1 MSIENLI
8 ASVTDGFKP
17 HPWQNALAG
26 EVQITNRLIRI
37 PTGMGKTLGVL
48 STWLKH
54 RVIDNDTAWPTR
66 LVWCLP
72 MRTLVEQ
79 TESEA
84 HKLIDALSL
93 RESVDVHVL
102 MGGVDTSRWYDHPGK
117 TAILIGTQDM
127 LLSRALNRGYAMGRA
142 AWPRAFGLL
151 NSDSLWVMDEVQLMG
166 VGLTT
171 SAQIQAFWD
180 ADQKAKTTTEKPR
193 VTWWMSATLQPDWLR
208 SPETESL
215 VDSLSD
221 NILRVEP
228 TDRNGLQWEASK
240 TLTHIPLEENK
251 KPADCADLILEKH
264 LRHESNSK
272 YGRQTL
278 VVLNTVKQARELFS
292 NLTKLLKKQEGD
304 DEIEA
309 HLIHSRFRPAD
320 REDWIN
326 RFLSRETLKTD
337 TNRIL
342 VATQVVEAGVD
353 ISATCLVT
361 ELAPWPSLVQRFGR
375 AARYG
380 GASEIL
386 VLDPQHT
393 DDKKSAP
400 YLVEE
405 LDAARAAIQEIDDVA
420 IGSLE
425 DFESGLDEERIKQLY
440 PFHPLHVILQSEF
453 EELFDTSPDL
463 SGADVDVSRFIREGE
478 DRDVKVFWRSWDDDK
493 PNTDIRAQRRELCSA
508 PIGDAKTWI
517 KKDHVKKEAWTWDYL
532 DGVWIKADA
541 NRLKPGQILLVPPSV
556 GGYDSALGFTG
567 DKPRKKDPL
576 VEEVAIF
583 ESDIASASNDAA
595 DDSESNDDLS
605 SCEVWKT
612 IATHCQEA
620 ADVGVSLLKEL
631 EVDERLAR
639 IVRLALRLHDWGK
652 AHPAFATGTY
662 RVTPD
667 RADLAKAPDKA
678 WRAKNQIYRTDT
690 HGPRRGFRHELASC
704 LAVLELLR
712 TADAMHPAILGRH
725 EAMLV
730 ACGIEPE
737 LPTQTIGGN
746 SIADELKS
754 LSESEFNLLLY
765 LIASHH
771 GKVRVSMQASPIDQ
785 DFPFDNDQYAGTG
798 MPIRGVREGDV
809 IPEVDLPS
817 ASDKITMP
825 EMTISL
831 SPAAMG
837 LSAAYGA
844 SWSERVHGLMQEF
857 GPFTLSWLEAVI
869 RSADGRASDDGQ
881 PPGNKPDP
889 LLRGIV
895 LSVPDSI
902 ETGAVDAM
910 DVNDQEEISI
920 DSMEDEAANV

>member
-1 MSIENLI
+1 MSIESLI
-8 ASVTDGFKP
+8 ASVTDGSKP
-17 HPWQNALAG
+17 HPWQNDLAG
-26 EVQITNRLIRI
+26 DMQVGSRLIRI

-54 RVIDNDTAWPTR
+54 RVIDKNTVWPTR

-84 HKLIDALSL
+84 RKLIDAMAL

-102 MGGVDTSRWYDHPGK
+102 MGGVDEQRWYGDPEK
-117 TAILIGTQDM
+117 PAILVGTQDM

-180 ADQKAKTTTEKPR
+180 AEQKAKTTTKKPR

-208 SPETESL
+208 TPETDAM
-215 VDSLSD
+215 VDELSD
-221 NILRVEP
+221 GMLRVDP
-228 TDRNGLQWEASK
+228 VDRKGPQWSATK
-240 TLTHIPLEENK
+240 PLSHVSLDSK
-251 KPADCADLILEKH
+251 KPAECADLILENH
-264 LRHESNSK
+264 LQHESNTEH
-272 YGRQTL
+272 GRQTL
-278 VVLNTVKQARELFS
+278 IVLNTVKQARELFS
-292 NLTKLLKKQEGD
+292 KLTKLLKKQEGGN
-304 DEIEA
+304 EIET
-309 HLIHSRFRPAD
+309 HLIHSRFRPSD
-320 REDWIN
+320 REDWIEQ
-326 RFLSRETLKTD
+326 FLSRKTLSKG

-380 GASEIL
+380 GTSQIL

-405 LDAARAAIQEIDDVA
+405 LDAARTAVEEVDDVG

-425 DFESGLDEERIKQLY
+425 DFETGLDEERIQQLY
-440 PFHPLHVILQSEF
+440 PFHPLHVILQNEF

-478 DRDVKVFWRSWDDDK
+478 ERDVKVFWRSWEEGK
-493 PNTDIRAQRRELCSA
+493 PTAEIRAQRRELCSV

-532 DGVWIKADA
+532 DGVWIRADA
-541 NRLKPGQILLVPPSV
+541 NRLKPGQILLVPPTV
-556 GGYDSALGFTG
+556 GGYDPALGFTG
-567 DKPRKKDPL
+567 DKPKKKDSP
-576 VEEVAIF
+576 VEEVNVPRRSAVVS
-583 ESDIASASNDAA
+583 SDNTA
-595 DDSESNDDLS
+595 DESESNDDLS
-605 SCEVWKT
+605 SRDVWKT

-620 ADVGVSLLKEL
+620 AEVGDSLLKKL
-631 EVDERLAR
+631 NADERFAR

-662 RVTPD
+662 RVAPD

-678 WRAKNQIYRTDT
+678 WRAKNQIYRTNT

-712 TADAMHPAILGRH
+712 TADAKHPAILGRH
-725 EAMLV
+725 KAMLV
-730 ACGIEPE
+730 ACGIDPE
-737 LPTQTIGGN
+737 LPTQSLDKN
-746 SIADELKS
+746 RIADELKS

-785 DFPFDNDQYAGTG
+785 DFPFESEHFIGTG
-798 MPIRGVREGDV
+798 MPIRGVREGDLV
-809 IPEVDLPS
+809 PAVDLPTTS
-817 ASDKITMP
+817 GNITMP

-831 SPAAMG
+831 APAAMG

-844 SWSERVHGLMQEF
+844 SWSERVHGLLQEF
-857 GPFTLSWLEAVI
+857 GPFTLSWLEAII
-869 RSADGRASDDGQ
+869 RSADGRASDDGR
-881 PPGNKPDP
+881 PPGNQPDP
-889 LLRGIV
+889 LLQGIE
-895 LSVPDSI
+895 LSVPDP
-902 ETGAVDAM
+902 TDTDAAS
-910 DVNDQEEISI
+910 DEDDQEETLI
-920 DSMEDEAANV
+920 DSLEDEVANA